1 MSFYKK
7 VGETHRY
14 IVKDGDCNQ
23 NTLLVEV
30 GGKIKALR
38 AAGLPVDLRPA
49 QPAES
54 RWGKVISLED
64 AKEILNVQKPN
75 LKGLELLLPKSLFTV
90 GGDPNAG
97 KSFYLTEKPI
107 NKSNEAVDAKCPFCE
122 TGIRALP
129 SVGCED
135 CIPF

>member
-1 MSFYKK
+1 MSFYKR

-49 QPAES
+49 QPGES

-64 AKEILNVQKPN
+64 AKEMLNI
-75 LKGLELLLPKSLFTV
+75 KS
-90 GGDPNAG
+90 
-97 KSFYLTEKPI
+97 
-107 NKSNEAVDAKCPFCE
+107 
-122 TGIRALP
+122 
-129 SVGCED
+129 
-135 CIPF
+135 